1 MEKRGG
7 AGLRDFGCSGAAMGR
22 RRPRKLSNVVAN
34 PYAKSAIRLT
44 YGGYLYI
51 LPISHTLLLK
61 VKEMEGMK
69 ASSSSTSSNTG
80 MMSRM
85 KKDCLFFYVSLQEGF
100 RNLKALF
107 VGQAKKLTA
116 RNEQEATE
124 AELRT
129 SKMQV
134 EAADAAEETKKKLS
148 NSKSA

>member
-1 MEKRGG
+1 MCR
-7 AGLRDFGCSGAAMGR
+7 LAATYLVTVHSSQNVFN
-22 RRPRKLSNVVAN
+22 PELHKIFIFPVQNSITLVLFWWSN
-34 PYAKSAIRLT
+34 
-44 YGGYLYI
+44 
-51 LPISHTLLLK
+51 PISDISLLK
-61 VKEMEGMK
+61 AKEMEGMK

-100 RNLKALF
+100 RNLKAFF

-134 EAADAAEETKKKLS
+134 EAADAAEETKKRLS
-148 NSKSA
+148 NSKSV